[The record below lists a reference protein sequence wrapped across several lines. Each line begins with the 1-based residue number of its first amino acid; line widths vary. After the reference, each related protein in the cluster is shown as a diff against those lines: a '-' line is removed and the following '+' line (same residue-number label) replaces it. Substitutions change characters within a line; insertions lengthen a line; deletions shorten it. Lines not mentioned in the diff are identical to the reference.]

1 MNKAERIQYDD
12 KYFFKGVVGLK
23 ESNLHKKMGHK
34 YDTKIHD
41 RN

>member
-1 MNKAERIQYDD
+1 MTIDIFSRVSQ
-12 KYFFKGVVGLK
+12 VLK

-34 YDTKIHD
+34 YDTKIHE